1 MAAAAPLSASAP
13 GRFAPR
19 SPRFPAPTPTSPLA
33 YQEAECR
40 DPPIYD
46 NVLHI
51 DATPFNYARLQH
63 GFRGYISTKE
73 KREMSE
79 FGYRSVLTD
88 PEIRGT
94 YLLRE
99 AIRELH
105 DGDDCWTA
113 ASKGVGDTLAEADP
127 HMELVLAKLGLAA
140 MYEHRDGLWGEPT
153 MASLT
158 AFVPPEFG
166 CEIRKRKDEKPE
178 DWIPVCWYKLNE
190 AQEKLVL
197 DEARV
202 RLAAIQE
209 AQTSTERSAK
219 IRRNKQEAK
228 RRLSLEMKRI
238 AEEMEA
244 HLQDPVWLATRLRDY
259 FGVDDLD
266 MDNLPSLADL
276 QARYDRADRE
286 HSEEMRR
293 ATLAPLPDCDEAH
306 EVPLMFAMDSL
317 ETE

>member
-13 GRFAPR
+13 GRFASR

-33 YQEAECR
+33 YQEAECQ

-51 DATPFNYARLQH
+51 DSTPFNFARLQH
-63 GFRGYISTKE
+63 GYRAYISTAE
-73 KREMSE
+73 KRQMTE
-79 FGYRSVLTD
+79 FGYRSVRSD

-99 AIRELH
+99 AIRELR
-105 DGDDCWTA
+105 DGDSWA
-113 ASKGVGDTLAEADP
+113 VASKGVGDTLAEANP
-127 HMELVLAKLGLAA
+127 YMEFILAKLGMAA
-140 MYEHRDGLWGEPT
+140 LYEHRDRLWGEAK

-158 AFVPPEFG
+158 ALVPPEFG
-166 CEIRKRKDEKPE
+166 CEIRKRKGEELK
-178 DWIPVCWYKLNE
+178 DWIPVCWYRLNE

-197 DEARV
+197 DEARA
-202 RLAAIQE
+202 RLAAISE
-209 AQTSTERSAK
+209 AQISAERSAK
-219 IRRNKQEAK
+219 IRQNKQEAK
-228 RRLSLEMKRI
+228 RRFSLEMKRI

-244 HLQDPVWLATRLRDY
+244 HLRDPVWLAMQLRDY

-266 MDNLPSLADL
+266 MDNLPPLADL

-293 ATLAPLPDCDEAH
+293 ATLAPLPDCDGAH
-306 EVPLMFAMDSL
+306 EIPLMFAMDSL
-317 ETE
+317 VTE